1 MKRLLILGIV
11 ALMATMSGCR
21 TCSSWW
27 NRGADCD
34 TCIGPETVRTYSS
47 GELIAPP
54 AGVQVLP
61 GPA

>member
-11 ALMATMSGCR
+11 ALLASTTGCR

-27 NRGADCD
+27 NRGADCE
-34 TCIGPETVRTYSS
+34 TCVVGEPVRTYSS

-54 AGVQVLP
+54 PGVLP
-61 GPA
+61 GPVQ